1 LPGEGFFI
9 FILTP
14 SFWVPNPF
22 LSFLQEN
29 LNFAHFMRSA
39 LLIAIVALGLASCS
53 KFAKVQKS
61 NDYDYK
67 LRMAEKYYV
76 AKKYHYAQQL
86 YEELFPLMKGQPQ
99 FEDLFYK
106 YAYCSYFLHDWLQA
120 ENLFKQFVEV
130 FPNST
135 KAEEME
141 FMRAYTYYRQSP
153 KPPLDQTNTQKTIG
167 LMQTFI
173 NTHPNSAKNKEAGE
187 IIDLCRQKM
196 EIKSFSAAELYYNMG
211 HYRAAAIAY
220 TSLMNDFPDSRKSDD
235 YKMQIIRAYYLFA
248 SNSVEEKKL
257 ARFEQVITECN
268 DFIDRFPE
276 SAHKKEV
283 ENYQTLSNNNIKA
296 INNEQI
302 TKTN

>member
-1 LPGEGFFI
+1 
-9 FILTP
+9 
-14 SFWVPNPF
+14 
-22 LSFLQEN
+22 
-29 LNFAHFMRSA
+29 MRSA
-39 LLIAIVALGLASCS
+39 LLIAIVALSLASCS
-53 KFAKVQKS
+53 KFSKVQKS
-61 NDYDYK
+61 TDYDYK

-76 AKKYHYAQQL
+76 AQKYHYAQQL

-106 YAYCSYFLHDWLQA
+106 YAYCSYYLRDWLQA

-130 FPNST
+130 FPNSA

-153 KPPLDQTNTQKTIG
+153 KPELDQTNTQKTIG

-173 NTHPNSAKNKEAGE
+173 NTHPNSTKNKEASE
-187 IIDLCRQKM
+187 IMDKCRAKL
-196 EIKSFSAAELYYNMG
+196 EEKEYGSATLYYNMG

-220 TSLMNDFPDSRKSDD
+220 TSLMSDFPDSEKSDA
-235 YKMQIIRAYYLFA
+235 YKLQVIKSYYLFA
-248 SNSVEEKKL
+248 MNSIEEKKT

-276 SAHKKEV
+276 STLKKEV
-283 ENYQTLSNNNIKA
+283 ENYQTLSKNNLKA
-296 INNEQI
+296 NNNEQI

>member
-1 LPGEGFFI
+1 
-9 FILTP
+9 
-14 SFWVPNPF
+14 
-22 LSFLQEN
+22 
-29 LNFAHFMRSA
+29 MRSA
-39 LLIAIVALGLASCS
+39 LLIAIIALSVVSCS
-53 KFAKVQKS
+53 KFSKVQKS
-61 NDYDYK
+61 TDYDYK

-76 AKKYHYAQQL
+76 AQKYHYASQL

-106 YAYCSYFLHDWLQA
+106 YAYCSYYLHDWLQA

-130 FPNST
+130 FPSSA

-153 KPPLDQTNTQKTIG
+153 KPALDQTNTQKTIG

-173 NTHPNSAKNKEAGE
+173 NTHPNSTKNKEASE
-187 IIDLCRQKM
+187 IMDKCRQKL
-196 EIKSFSAAELYYNMG
+196 EEKEFGSATLYYNMS

-220 TSLMNDFPDSRKSDD
+220 TSLMNDFPDSQKSDE
-235 YKMQIIRAYYLFA
+235 YKLQVIKSYYLFA
-248 SNSVEEKKL
+248 MNSVEEKKM

-276 SAHKKEV
+276 SSFKKEV
-283 ENYQTLSNNNIKA
+283 ENYQTLSKNNLKA
-296 INNEQI
+296 NNNEQV